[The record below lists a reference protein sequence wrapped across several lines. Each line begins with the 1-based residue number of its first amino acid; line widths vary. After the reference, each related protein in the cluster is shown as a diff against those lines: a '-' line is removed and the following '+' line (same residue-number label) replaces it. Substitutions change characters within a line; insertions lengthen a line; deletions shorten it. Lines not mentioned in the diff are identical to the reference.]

1 MGTGQKEMTWIKDTY
16 NYIYGEKEIHAAG
29 CATGKLLSQG
39 GIDGRTEATGMGCFF
54 VLRELLNNESF
65 CEIADLSS
73 GVKGKR
79 VIVQGFGNVGY
90 QLARILHE
98 EGAKIVGVVERD
110 AGLYSPQGLD
120 PNAVK
125 QHLTEYGTLKNCPL
139 GDEVETQDPTFLFRK
154 KCDIFA
160 PCATDGAVNM
170 HNAQHIK
177 AKVVLEG
184 ANGPTT
190 FKGDKILQR
199 KGVIVIPDL
208 LANSGGVT
216 VSYFEWLKNL
226 SHISPGRMT
235 KKYQE
240 QQKNNILKML
250 GYRFPENSPLMQRI
264 RGAEEIDIVRS
275 GLEEIMVQA
284 TREHWEYALKRQVSL
299 REACISKSLEK
310 LETRF

>member
-54 VLRELLNNESF
+54 VLRELLNHDSF

-110 AGLYSPQGLD
+110 AGLYSSQGLD

-125 QHLTEYGTLKNCPL
+125 
-139 GDEVETQDPTFLFRK
+139 
-154 KCDIFA
+154 
-160 PCATDGAVNM
+160 
-170 HNAQHIK
+170 
-177 AKVVLEG
+177 
-184 ANGPTT
+184 
-190 FKGDKILQR
+190 
-199 KGVIVIPDL
+199 
-208 LANSGGVT
+208 
-216 VSYFEWLKNL
+216 
-226 SHISPGRMT
+226 
-235 KKYQE
+235 
-240 QQKNNILKML
+240 
-250 GYRFPENSPLMQRI
+250 
-264 RGAEEIDIVRS
+264 
-275 GLEEIMVQA
+275 
-284 TREHWEYALKRQVSL
+284 
-299 REACISKSLEK
+299 
-310 LETRF
+310 